1 MKKIPN
7 EKIQRICELRQEGL
21 TETQIAQHE
30 DVQVSQPTVSKHL
43 KEQKYIKEIR
53 NKDKQL
59 KAAKTEIVGLKA
71 TISLIETDLQAV
83 KSKIEEIESSK
94 WVGEHL

>member
-1 MKKIPN
+1 M
-7 EKIQRICELRQEGL
+7 CELREKGL

-43 KEQKYIKEIR
+43 REQKYIKEIQS
-53 NKDKQL
+53 KDKQL

-71 TISLIETDLQAV
+71 TISLIETELRRSNLQSELANIFGP
-83 KSKIEEIESSK
+83 KFPIRNS
-94 WVGEHL
+94 WVFL